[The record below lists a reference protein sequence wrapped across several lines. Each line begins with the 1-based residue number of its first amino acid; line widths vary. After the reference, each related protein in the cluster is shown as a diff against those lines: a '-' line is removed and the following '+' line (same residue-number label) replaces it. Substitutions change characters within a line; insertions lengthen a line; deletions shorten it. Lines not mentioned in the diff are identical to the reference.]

1 MSCNGCEEKNLIIVL
16 EVSDGTKN
24 IQVFHDFGNMDTFD
38 YSDAASDGTKY
49 IQVFHNILSDIEEFD
64 YSDAKLQ
71 ELKTQHPT
79 YEECVHFLDLSV

>member
-16 EVSDGTKN
+16 E
-24 IQVFHDFGNMDTFD
+24 
-38 YSDAASDGTKY
+38 ASDGTKY

>member
-38 YSDAASDGTKY
+38 YSDT
-49 IQVFHNILSDIEEFD
+49 
-64 YSDAKLQ
+64 KLQ
-71 ELKTQHPT
+71 ELKTQYPT
-79 YEECVHFLDLSV
+79 YEETSHFLDLSV

>member
-16 EVSDGTKN
+16 E
-24 IQVFHDFGNMDTFD
+24 
-38 YSDAASDGTKY
+38 ASDGTKY

-79 YEECVHFLDLSV
+79 YEECVHFLDLSL

>member
-1 MSCNGCEEKNLIIVL
+1 MSCEGCEEKNLIIVL
-16 EVSDGTKN
+16 E
-24 IQVFHDFGNMDTFD
+24 
-38 YSDAASDGTKY
+38 ASDGTKY
-49 IQVFHNILSDIEEFD
+49 IQVFHNILSDIDEFD

>member
-1 MSCNGCEEKNLIIVL
+1 MSCNGCEEKNLILVL

-38 YSDAASDGTKY
+38 
-49 IQVFHNILSDIEEFD
+49 H
-64 YSDAKLQ
+64 SDAKLQ

>member
-1 MSCNGCEEKNLIIVL
+1 MSCEGCEEKNLIIVL
-16 EVSDGTKN
+16 E
-24 IQVFHDFGNMDTFD
+24 
-38 YSDAASDGTKY
+38 ASDGTKY

>member
-38 YSDAASDGTKY
+38 YSDA
-49 IQVFHNILSDIEEFD
+49 
-64 YSDAKLQ
+64 KLQ
-71 ELKTQHPT
+71 ELKTQYPT
-79 YEECVHFLDLSV
+79 YEETSHFLDLSV

>member
-1 MSCNGCEEKNLIIVL
+1 MSCEGCEEKNLIIVL
-16 EVSDGTKN
+16 E
-24 IQVFHDFGNMDTFD
+24 
-38 YSDAASDGTKY
+38 ASDGTKY

-79 YEECVHFLDLSV
+79 YEECVHFLDLRV

>member
-1 MSCNGCEEKNLIIVL
+1 MSCDGCEEKNLIIVL
-16 EVSDGTKN
+16 E
-24 IQVFHDFGNMDTFD
+24 
-38 YSDAASDGTKY
+38 ASDGTKY

-79 YEECVHFLDLSV
+79 YEECVHFLDLSL

>member
-1 MSCNGCEEKNLIIVL
+1 MSCEGCEEKNLIIVL
-16 EVSDGTKN
+16 E
-24 IQVFHDFGNMDTFD
+24 
-38 YSDAASDGTKY
+38 ASDGTKY

-79 YEECVHFLDLSV
+79 YEECVHFLDLSL